1 MPVQGREI
9 KSLPL
14 ESESTVETVCLLSK
28 LNDAKHHI
36 EFDVSMEE
44 LGVTSAEA
52 KATYEKIKN
61 WVAENYEFSVTNLY
75 IAQVKRKHGI
85 IEHENYNQTGNGN
98 GKVPQC
104 PPDKEKAIEAALKH
118 FQMI

>member
-1 MPVQGREI
+1 MFKLFAVVPH
-9 KSLPL
+9 
-14 ESESTVETVCLLSK
+14 VETVVLLSK

-36 EFDVSMEE
+36 EFDVSVEE

-85 IEHENYNQTGNGN
+85 IDHENYNHTGS
-98 GKVPQC
+98 GKEKAPQC
-104 PPDKEKAIEAALKH
+104 PSDKEKAIEAALKH
-118 FQMI
+118 FQMK

>member
-1 MPVQGREI
+1 
-9 KSLPL
+9 
-14 ESESTVETVCLLSK
+14 LSK

-36 EFDVSMEE
+36 EFEASLEE

-52 KATYEKIKN
+52 KATYSMIK
-61 WVAENYEFSVTNLY
+61 WVEENYEFGVTNLY
-75 IAQVKRKHGI
+75 IAQIKRKHGI
-85 IEHENYNQTGNGN
+85 MDHENYNQTGSGK

-104 PPDKEKAIEAALKH
+104 PPEKEKAIEAALKH